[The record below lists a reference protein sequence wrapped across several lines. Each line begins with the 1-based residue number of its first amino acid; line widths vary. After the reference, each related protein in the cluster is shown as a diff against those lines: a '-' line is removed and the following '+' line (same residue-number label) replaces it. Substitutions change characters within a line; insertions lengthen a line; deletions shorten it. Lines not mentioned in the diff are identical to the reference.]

1 MRGRRLVAVTTL
13 ALAALI
19 AGCSDDDDSLQ
30 PPTVT
35 ATPSD
40 QEPSNAEPAPST
52 TQPRSPSPTRN
63 VPAGPPRVVDIV
75 ARNLSVPWGVDFLP
89 DGTAIVTE
97 RDTRRV
103 LTIDDRGKVTEV
115 GSVQEAAPQGEAGL
129 LGVAVSPDFRDDR
142 LVFLYVS
149 TPTDNRIMRGEL
161 RGDRLGPLRVI
172 LSGIPNGF
180 IHDGGRLQFGP
191 DGYLYAST
199 GETGNPELAP
209 DRDSLGGKILR
220 ITKDGDPAPGNP
232 DPSSPIWTLGHR
244 NVQGLAF
251 DDQDNLWASEFG
263 DSTFDELNLIRKG
276 GNYGWPTFEG
286 RGDDPDFVNPQVV
299 WDTSEASPSGLAYL
313 DGQLWL
319 GALQGER
326 LWRVD
331 VADGRATR
339 PTDFFVGKYG
349 RLRTVVVAPGGN
361 LWVTTS
367 NRDGRATPGPDD
379 DQILVVDPG

>member
-1 MRGRRLVAVTTL
+1 VRGRSLVAVTTAM
-13 ALAALI
+13 ALAALVS
-19 AGCSDDDDSLQ
+19 GCSDEDDGPQ
-30 PPTVT
+30 PPTIT
-35 ATPSD
+35 ARPSD
-40 QEPSNAEPAPST
+40 QEPAPST
-52 TQPRSPSPTRN
+52 SDPGSPKPTRKDR
-63 VPAGPPRVVDIV
+63 AGPPRVVGTV
-75 ARNLSVPWGVDFLP
+75 ARNLSVPWGIDFLP

-103 LTIDDRGKVTEV
+103 LTIDERGKVTQI
-115 GSVQEAAPQGEAGL
+115 GSVEEAAPQGEAGL
-129 LGVAVSPDFRDDR
+129 LGVAVSPDFREDR
-142 LVFLYVS
+142 HLFLYVT
-149 TPTDNRIMRGEL
+149 TPEDNRIMRGEL
-161 RGDRLGPLRVI
+161 RGGRLGPLEV
-172 LSGIPNGF
+172 LLAGIPNGF

-199 GETGNPELAP
+199 GETGTSELAQ

-220 ITKDGDPAPGNP
+220 ITPEGDPAPGNP

-251 DDQDNLWASEFG
+251 DDEDNLWASEFG
-263 DSTFDELNLIRKG
+263 ASTFDELNLIRRG
-276 GNYGWPTFEG
+276 GNYGWPIFEG
-286 RGDDPDFVNPQVV
+286 RGDDPDLINPQVV

-326 LWRVD
+326 LWRID
-331 VADGRATR
+331 VADGRATK

-349 RLRTVVVAPGGN
+349 RLRTVVVAPDGN
-361 LWVTTS
+361 LWVSTS

-379 DQILVVDPG
+379 DQILVIDP